1 MGEKRSY
8 KVSGPDLVEEVKRLV
23 KEGNARKI
31 RIIHEGKVL
40 VDIPLTWGA
49 GAAAVTVPV
58 APVLAAVGA
67 IAALVAEVT
76 VEIEKIDEDEE

>member
-8 KVSGPDLVEEVKRLV
+8 KVSGKDLVEEIKRLV

-40 VDIPLTWGA
+40 VDIPLSWGA
-49 GAAAVTVPV
+49 GAAAVTVLV
-58 APVLAAVGA
+58 APVLAALGA

-76 VEIEKIDEDEE
+76 VEIEKIDDDEE